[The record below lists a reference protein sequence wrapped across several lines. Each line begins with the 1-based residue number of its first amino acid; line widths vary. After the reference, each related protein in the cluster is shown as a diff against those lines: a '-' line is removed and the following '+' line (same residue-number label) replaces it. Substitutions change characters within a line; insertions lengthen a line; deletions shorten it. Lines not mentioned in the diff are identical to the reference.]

1 MNSGLKDA
9 KQCNNARMERINAK
23 NQKEERT
30 KSELPYAHKHEKNSA
45 FDLPLNEKV
54 WQLKPTVLAPR
65 FFRGVCRNRQR
76 PNLDT
81 LISIWSHVPI
91 WPL

>member
-1 MNSGLKDA
+1 M
-9 KQCNNARMERINAK
+9 QK

-30 KSELPYAHKHEKNSA
+30 KSELPYAHKHEKSSA

-65 FFRGVCRNRQR
+65 FSGGSVGIGKG
-76 PNLDT
+76 PM
-81 LISIWSHVPI
+81 
-91 WPL
+91 WPP